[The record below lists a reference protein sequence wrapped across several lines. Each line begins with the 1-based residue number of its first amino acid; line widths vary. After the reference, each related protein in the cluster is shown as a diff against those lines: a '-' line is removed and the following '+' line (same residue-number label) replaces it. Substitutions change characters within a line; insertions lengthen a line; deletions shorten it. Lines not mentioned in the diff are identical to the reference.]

1 MSMMGFADQ
10 IDALAGRAKSMEG
23 KLLTEEATK
32 TALVMPF
39 LQALGY
45 DIFDPMTVI
54 PEFTADHG
62 IKKGEKVDYA
72 IMIDDKLTMLIECKS
87 YGADL
92 STVGASQLYRYFS
105 VTDAR
110 ISILT
115 NGVEY
120 WFFSDLDK
128 NNTMDREPFFR
139 FDLGDYV
146 QAGTKE
152 LERFRRD
159 AFSIETVLNSAT
171 DLKYRGL
178 IEREIQKELETPSN
192 DLIEI
197 MARRVYEGRLT
208 AQVREWFGPLVQQA
222 MRATLRTEIN
232 KRLSNALKAGNGEY
246 AEPEEVVLDASD
258 DGGVETTEEELEAY
272 QIVRAILRTEID
284 VNRIV
289 MRDQK
294 SYCGILLDDNNRKPI
309 CRLHFN
315 SKSKK
320 HLGMFQDKQETRV
333 EISKLEDIFQ
343 HAELLLSTVK
353 TYENKLSI

>member
-1 MSMMGFADQ
+1 MTGFAEQ
-10 IDALAGRAKSMEG
+10 IEALAGRAKSMEG
-23 KLLTEEATK
+23 KLQTEEATK

-72 IMIDDKLTMLIECKS
+72 IVIDEKLTMLIECKAH
-87 YGADL
+87 GTNL
-92 STVGASQLYRYFS
+92 SSAGGSQLYRYFS

-110 ISILT
+110 IGILT

-128 NNTMDREPFFR
+128 NNTMDQEPFFR
-139 FDLGDYV
+139 FNLGDYV
-146 QAGTKE
+146 QAGTRE
-152 LERFRRD
+152 LERFRRSS
-159 AFSIETVLNSAT
+159 FSIEMVLNSAT

-178 IEREIQKELETPSN
+178 IERELQKEMEAPSN

-208 AQVREWFGPLVQQA
+208 SQVREWFGPLVQQA
-222 MRATLRTEIN
+222 MRATLRAEIN
-232 KRLSNALKAGNGEY
+232 KRLSNALKAGNSEY
-246 AEPEEVVLDASD
+246 TETESTPTDALDD
-258 DGGVETTEEELEAY
+258 DGIETTEEEIEAF
-272 QIVRAILRTEID
+272 QIIRAILRTEFD
-284 VNRIV
+284 VNRIT

-294 SYCGILLDDNNRKPI
+294 SYCGILLDNNNRKPI

-320 HLGMFQDKQETRV
+320 HIGIFHNKQESRTQIER
-333 EISKLEDIFQ
+333 LEDIFQ
-343 HAELLLSTVK
+343 YADQIIATAKE
-353 TYENKLSI
+353 YN